1 MKKIKNILMTLL
13 RVAIFSIIFVV
24 VFTLVMMLSNGS
36 FVCVFL
42 FLLFI
47 PFLTSRHHKNKTAII
62 IMTYT
67 SIILVCLSMF
77 IWNTN
82 IAVNIEVLNLNYSLN
97 SNIQDIKMLM
107 DGREWNSDHFLI
119 ENLDLIAKVL
129 RDSTKITTDIFKYII
144 SIIMGTVGFLIWFVS
159 LIWSIKK

>member
-1 MKKIKNILMTLL
+1 MTGVQTCALP
-13 RVAIFSIIFVV
+13 IF
-24 VFTLVMMLSNGS
+24 
-36 FVCVFL
+36 
-42 FLLFI
+42 
-47 PFLTSRHHKNKTAII
+47 
-62 IMTYT
+62 
-67 SIILVCLSMF
+67 VCLSMF